1 MKASLLFMLAKLA
14 FHLKAEQSLCRAQ
27 RSGRPRQRLYIVLN
41 TMIWDSVLNFLR
53 FWKEGDSKAYRGF
66 VPDLCH
72 LSARGVV
79 ITRVSS

>member
-1 MKASLLFMLAKLA
+1 
-14 FHLKAEQSLCRAQ
+14 
-27 RSGRPRQRLYIVLN
+27 
-41 TMIWDSVLNFLR
+41 MIWDSVLNFLR

-66 VPDLCH
+66 VPDPCH